1 MRWLAPAAALLI
13 VLATSVH
20 AEENP
25 ACARFKWPLT
35 TEKSWFD
42 TGKLEGLASGA
53 TVATLAEGAFT
64 VTLKPATEVPFK
76 LKPEGKP
83 KADKPL
89 GAIISFGAVKAP
101 GRYQVTLSDEAWIDI
116 VQADAYRPSLEF
128 SGVHGCLARDRKS
141 GHRFS
146 VDHALNLGFRSRL
159 SLQAEPA

>member
-1 MRWLAPAAALLI
+1 MRWLAPATALLI
-13 VLATSVH
+13 TLATSVH

-25 ACARFKWPLT
+25 LVRSSNGRSRRRNRGLT
-35 TEKSWFD
+35 Q
-42 TGKLEGLASGA
+42 ASLKA
-53 TVATLAEGAFT
+53 LRPVPRWRPWQKA
-64 VTLKPATEVPFK
+64 TLKPATEVPFK

-116 VQADAYRPSLEF
+116 VQADGYRPSLEF
-128 SGVHGCLARDRKS
+128 SGVHGCLARDQKC

-146 VDHALNLGFRSRL
+146 VDHALNLRFRSRL
-159 SLQAEPA
+159 SLQAGSA